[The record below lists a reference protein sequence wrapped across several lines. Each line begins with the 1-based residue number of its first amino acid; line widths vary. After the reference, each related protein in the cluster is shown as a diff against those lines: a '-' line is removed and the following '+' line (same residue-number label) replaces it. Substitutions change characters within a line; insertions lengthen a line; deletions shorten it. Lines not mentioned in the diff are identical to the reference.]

1 LKIGLVYGGCGSAA
15 VAARNLGHEIVYNYE
30 PRGLHFLDTFIL
42 NFGNIKSNIR
52 VSMACI
58 NPLPEGSMYG
68 ADIIIGQPDCKI
80 YSALRTRKKEDVSI
94 GDTQLYGFFEVVLLH
109 EPKAF
114 IVENLP
120 KGIDAMMDYINVK
133 AFYDMKLNSGIT
145 LHGGPKV
152 KLFDYDITR
161 VDINAKD
168 YLPQS
173 RLRSFI
179 VGTPKYSTKNFEFL
193 SASPD
198 FLLNSSRKLIKDLE
212 DEESYEIFKNHK
224 AAKHSEERIKGF
236 SKLGPGVSYYGT
248 QNNRRLDPN
257 KPAYTI
263 TSHCTQHVHY
273 KLDRTLTVRECARFM
288 GFPDT
293 FEFVGPT
300 TKQMDQVGKAI
311 VVPVIQDLLGQLVK
325 FLEGKYKYSK
335 SALIFEDEYY
345 NKPIPRKDE

>member
-1 LKIGLVYGGCGSAA
+1 MKIGLVYGGCGSAA
-15 VAARNLGHEIVYNYE
+15 VAARNLGLEVEFNLE
-30 PRGLHFLDTFIL
+30 TRGEHFLDTFEK
-42 NFGNIKSNIR
+42 NFGCASRYSDLVCVPGLVKLTAEI
-52 VSMACI
+52 
-58 NPLPEGSMYG
+58 L
-68 ADIIIGQPDCKI
+68 IGQPDCKI
-80 YSALRTRKKEDVSI
+80 YSALRTRKKEDVNI
-94 GDTQLYGFFEVVLLH
+94 VETQLYRFFIHVLEH
-109 EPKAF
+109 EPMAF
-114 IVENLP
+114 IAENLP
-120 KGIDAMMDYINVK
+120 KGIDAILEYIK
-133 AFYDMKLNSGIT
+133 IKSFYDSNLEDGANYDASPRKKLS
-145 LHGGPKV
+145 
-152 KLFDYDITR
+152 DYSLTR

-248 QNNRRLDPN
+248 QNNRRLDPD

-273 KLDRTLTVRECARFM
+273 KLNRTLTVRECARFM

-293 FEFVGPT
+293 FEFTGPT

-311 VVPVIQDLLGQLVK
+311 VVPVIQDLLGQLVVY
-325 FLEGKYKYSK
+325 LESN
-335 SALIFEDEYY
+335 S
-345 NKPIPRKDE
+345 R